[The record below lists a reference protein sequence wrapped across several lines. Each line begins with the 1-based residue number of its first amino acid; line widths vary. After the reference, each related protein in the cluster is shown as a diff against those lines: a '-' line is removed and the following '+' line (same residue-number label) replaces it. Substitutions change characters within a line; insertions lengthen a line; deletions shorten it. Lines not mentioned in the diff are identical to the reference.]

1 MKTIDNFLSKK
12 DFDNLKKIITT
23 TTFPW
28 YYNDSKS
35 ADGDD
40 NFQFIHIFFW
50 EDKILSPFWNY
61 IAPILDQLK
70 AKK

>member
-12 DFDNLKKIITT
+12 DFDSLKKIITT

-35 ADGDD
+35 AEGDD
-40 NFQFIHIFFW
+40 NFQFVHI
-50 EDKILSPFWNY
+50 KHKPRMRLPQS
-61 IAPILDQLK
+61 
-70 AKK
+70 